1 MLILAMRGPK
11 AYTRRLGKPM
21 EIRRYNGLGFGSEP
35 SAAGGGDEN
44 VLASEGDL
52 D

>member
-1 MLILAMRGPK
+1 MLILAMRSPK

-21 EIRRYNGLGFGSEP
+21 EIGRYNGLDFSLEP